1 MKPLFLICSAV
12 LLAACASN
20 APVVQE
26 ESTSYDSNTQAR
38 VRLYGQNEK
47 PTIMV
52 SGIDCE
58 AEDRRARRGHK
69 VNVGGSL
76 GDALG
81 SFAGTVKSRSLGMP
95 ETAHS
100 KSIGQMNG
108 VLSRAFFREYAVP
121 AGKAVNVQAAY
132 IGLRNMPEPTMQH
145 ITIQNEG
152 SCNTRM
158 ASFVPQAGRD
168 YEVIGLSGRRCA
180 VSVYEVGAQGQLKP
194 VALQDAVSCRRR
206 R

>member
-1 MKPLFLICSAV
+1 MKPLFVVCSVA

-26 ESTSYDSNTQAR
+26 ESTSYDSSTQAR
-38 VRLYGQNEK
+38 VRLYGQNQK

-76 GDALG
+76 GDAFG
-81 SFAGTVKSRSLGMP
+81 SFAGTARSRSLGIA
-95 ETAHS
+95 ETEHS
-100 KSIGQMNG
+100 KNIGQMNG
-108 VLSRAFFREYAVP
+108 ILSRAFFREYAVP

-132 IGLRNMPEPTMQH
+132 IGLRNVMEGATETVIQH
-145 ITIQNEG
+145 EG

-158 ASFVPQAGRD
+158 ASFVPQAGHD

-180 VSVYEVGAQGQLKP
+180 VAVYEVGTQGELKP
-194 VALQDAVSCRRR
+194 VELQDAVSCRRR

>member
-1 MKPLFLICSAV
+1 MKPLFVVCSVA

-26 ESTSYDSNTQAR
+26 ESTSYDSSTQAR
-38 VRLYGQNEK
+38 VRLYGQNQK

-76 GDALG
+76 GIA
-81 SFAGTVKSRSLGMP
+81 
-95 ETAHS
+95 ETEHS
-100 KSIGQMNG
+100 KNIGQMNG
-108 VLSRAFFREYAVP
+108 ILSRAFFREYAVP

-132 IGLRNMPEPTMQH
+132 IGLRNAMEGATETVIQH
-145 ITIQNEG
+145 EG

-158 ASFVPQAGRD
+158 ASFVPQAGHD

-180 VSVYEVGAQGQLKP
+180 VAVYEVGTQGELKP
-194 VALQDAVSCRRR
+194 VELQDAVSCRRR